1 MTSEKVEGNNMNKNA
16 KLAVTTTKIISE
28 TKEKIK
34 VEKKITI
41 DISGRKNNFKLSKN
55 NKSVIIFDLD
65 GTILDSINMF
75 NEIYSKLLKN
85 ITNKTISTEQIQ
97 DDWDDFRKNSNEEG
111 NIVDNFLLYLDKKY
125 SLEAHDI
132 QDLRKKYQ
140 EISYSYQIT
149 ELQYKKY
156 AGKVLKE
163 LKRQGYT
170 LVLATLSTKDEID
183 IYNDKSK
190 KLYKEFK
197 IYDIFNLVLTNED
210 VKEKKPNPE
219 IYLEVIKRLNVS
231 KEDCLIIEDSIQGI
245 QAANAAGIEV
255 VNIEEKGSYKYQ
267 KLIDEL
273 CDYKFNS
280 LKDLYETIL
289 ISDILPE

>member
-1 MTSEKVEGNNMNKNA
+1 MTSEKVEENNMNKNA
-16 KLAVTTTKIISE
+16 KLAVTTTKIIPE

>member
-1 MTSEKVEGNNMNKNA
+1 MNKNA
-16 KLAVTTTKIISE
+16 KLAVTTTKIIPE

-111 NIVDNFLLYLDKKY
+111 NFLLYLDKKY

-183 IYNDKSK
+183 IYNNKSK

>member
-16 KLAVTTTKIISE
+16 KLAVTTTKIIPE

-183 IYNDKSK
+183 IYNNKSK

>member
-16 KLAVTTTKIISE
+16 KLAVTTTKIIPE

-111 NIVDNFLLYLDKKY
+111 NIVDNFLLYVDKKY

>member
-1 MTSEKVEGNNMNKNA
+1 MNKNA
-16 KLAVTTTKIISE
+16 KLAVTTTKIIPE

-41 DISGRKNNFKLSKN
+41 DIRGRKNNFKLSKN

>member
-1 MTSEKVEGNNMNKNA
+1 MNKNA
-16 KLAVTTTKIISE
+16 KLAVTTTKIIPE

-183 IYNDKSK
+183 IYNNKSK

-231 KEDCLIIEDSIQGI
+231 KEDCLIIE
-245 QAANAAGIEV
+245 E
-255 VNIEEKGSYKYQ
+255 YKQ
-267 KLIDEL
+267 QMQQV
-273 CDYKFNS
+273 
-280 LKDLYETIL
+280 
-289 ISDILPE
+289 

>member
-1 MTSEKVEGNNMNKNA
+1 MNKNA
-16 KLAVTTTKIISE
+16 KLAVTTTKIIPE

-245 QAANAAGIEV
+245 QAPNAAGIEV

>member
-1 MTSEKVEGNNMNKNA
+1 MNKNA
-16 KLAVTTTKIISE
+16 KLAVTTTKIIPE

-183 IYNDKSK
+183 IYNNKSK

-289 ISDILPE
+289 ISDISPE

>member
-1 MTSEKVEGNNMNKNA
+1 MNKNA
-16 KLAVTTTKIISE
+16 KLAVTTTKIIPE

-183 IYNDKSK
+183 IYNNKSK

>member
-1 MTSEKVEGNNMNKNA
+1 MNKNA
-16 KLAVTTTKIISE
+16 KLAVTTTKIIPE

-75 NEIYSKLLKN
+75 NKIYSKLLKN

>member
-1 MTSEKVEGNNMNKNA
+1 MNKNA
-16 KLAVTTTKIISE
+16 KLAVTTTKIIPE

-125 SLEAHDI
+125 SLEAYDI

>member
-16 KLAVTTTKIISE
+16 KLAVTTTKIIPE

-75 NEIYSKLLKN
+75 NKIYSKLLKN

>member
-1 MTSEKVEGNNMNKNA
+1 MNKNA
-16 KLAVTTTKIISE
+16 KLAVTTTKTIPE

>member
-1 MTSEKVEGNNMNKNA
+1 M
-16 KLAVTTTKIISE
+16 
-28 TKEKIK
+28 
-34 VEKKITI
+34 
-41 DISGRKNNFKLSKN
+41 
-55 NKSVIIFDLD
+55 
-65 GTILDSINMF
+65 
-75 NEIYSKLLKN
+75 
-85 ITNKTISTEQIQ
+85 
-97 DDWDDFRKNSNEEG
+97 
-111 NIVDNFLLYLDKKY
+111 
-125 SLEAHDI
+125 
-132 QDLRKKYQ
+132 
-140 EISYSYQIT
+140 
-149 ELQYKKY
+149 
-156 AGKVLKE
+156 
-163 LKRQGYT
+163 
-170 LVLATLSTKDEID
+170 VLATLSTKDEID

>member
-1 MTSEKVEGNNMNKNA
+1 MNKNA
-16 KLAVTTTKIISE
+16 KLAVTTTKIIPE

-132 QDLRKKYQ
+132 QDLRK
-140 EISYSYQIT
+140 
-149 ELQYKKY
+149 
-156 AGKVLKE
+156 
-163 LKRQGYT
+163 
-170 LVLATLSTKDEID
+170 
-183 IYNDKSK
+183 
-190 KLYKEFK
+190 
-197 IYDIFNLVLTNED
+197 
-210 VKEKKPNPE
+210 
-219 IYLEVIKRLNVS
+219 
-231 KEDCLIIEDSIQGI
+231 
-245 QAANAAGIEV
+245 
-255 VNIEEKGSYKYQ
+255 
-267 KLIDEL
+267 
-273 CDYKFNS
+273 
-280 LKDLYETIL
+280 
-289 ISDILPE
+289 

>member
-1 MTSEKVEGNNMNKNA
+1 MNKNA
-16 KLAVTTTKIISE
+16 KLAVTTTKIIPE

>member
-1 MTSEKVEGNNMNKNA
+1 MSKNA
-16 KLAVTTTKIISE
+16 KLAVTTTKIIPE

>member
-16 KLAVTTTKIISE
+16 KLAVTTTKIIPE

>member
-1 MTSEKVEGNNMNKNA
+1 MNKNA